1 MLAHGW
7 VLTHRHWDE
16 VVERLVAERPDV
28 TVVRWDQRGHGLS
41 TRGRLRVPTSMDHLG
56 HDLQRVLKAVAPE
69 GPLVLAGHSM
79 GGMGLMAWARMHPDT
94 ADARLLGTLLLST
107 AVAGLAPERPGRFVP
122 GAMRLLHRAPPASR
136 LPRLPPRLARRRA
149 WGPLTPDEVI
159 KRSAAGDGWVSA
171 NALGGWYPALMAH
184 DESEGLQVLGRH
196 PVRVLVGELDRV
208 TPVRFTEAIADALP
222 DAVVDVV
229 PERGHMLAREC
240 PDLVVQH
247 LLELLATDARR
258 EPSPP
263 SPVRQEGS

>member
-16 VVERLVAERPDV
+16 VVDRLRAQRPDV
-28 TVVRWDQRGHGLS
+28 TVVRWDQRGHGNS

-56 HDLQRVLKAVAPE
+56 HDLQRVLRVVVPE

-79 GGMGLMAWARMHPDT
+79 GGMGLMAWARMHPDAAET
-94 ADARLLGTLLLST
+94 RVLGTLLVST

-149 WGPLTPDEVI
+149 WGPSTPDEVI

-184 DESEGLQVLGRH
+184 DETDGLQVLGRH

-208 TPVRFTEAIADALP
+208 TPVRFTQAIAAALP
-222 DAVVDVV
+222 DAEVVVL

-240 PDLVVQH
+240 PGLVGWH
-247 LLELLATDARR
+247 LSELLAAAGARR
-258 EPSPP
+258 QRS
-263 SPVRQEGS
+263 SRTRS